1 MHRSISKSEA
11 KMRGGVLSMLA
22 VLVVVSSAFSPTA
35 LAPRSAVS
43 LRVRSV
49 SAPVAMAGWNDQ
61 YQDDDPGRKKQV
73 RALCVTHTHTHM
85 VRHML
90 SLLVVPWQE
99 LKTDKNDFDAEMAR
113 TGALGG
119 MDSAP
124 PAFIGLSLAIVAY
137 LLYLVVAS

>member
-1 MHRSISKSEA
+1 MKR